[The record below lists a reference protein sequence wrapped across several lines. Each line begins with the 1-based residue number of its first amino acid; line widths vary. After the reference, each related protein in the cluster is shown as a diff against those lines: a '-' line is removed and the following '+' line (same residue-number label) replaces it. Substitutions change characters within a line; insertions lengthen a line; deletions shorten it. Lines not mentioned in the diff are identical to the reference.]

1 MCELKTNFEVS
12 KDEHFCFYKGTLD
25 IQLPP
30 ISVTKYKAD
39 RNDFKYEMS
48 RAVTEIVEEIV
59 QKALDD

>member
-1 MCELKTNFEVS
+1 MCELKTNFVVS
-12 KDEHFCFYKGTLD
+12 KDEHFCIYKGTLD
-25 IQLPP
+25 ILLPP